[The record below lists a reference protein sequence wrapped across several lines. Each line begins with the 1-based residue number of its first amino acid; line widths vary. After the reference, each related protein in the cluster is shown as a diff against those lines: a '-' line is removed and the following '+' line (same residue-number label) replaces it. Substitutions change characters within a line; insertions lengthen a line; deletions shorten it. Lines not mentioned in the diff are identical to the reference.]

1 MVKSFYKYEGDK
13 MTTFIFGH
21 KSPDTDTV
29 CSSIALSYLKNELG
43 DKTVPKV
50 LGNINNETRF
60 VLNYFN
66 VPVPSYL
73 NDVRVRIKN
82 VKYDKK
88 AFIDESRSIDEA
100 FKLMEKHN
108 ITAIPLVDD
117 KKVLTG
123 YVTLKELAKYLINGN
138 REQVYTTLDNIIET
152 INAKVIV
159 KGITLI
165 AGLSFKALEQSF
177 ELSNEDILIV
187 GDRYKVL
194 DYAIK
199 SKVKLVILPLNINL
213 DKKIIKS
220 KSIPTAIEFMER
232 EAIVGAEE
240 FLGKKFPDNSSK
252 AQENGVNIIASELDS
267 FQIATRITLS
277 NFIKNININKNPV
290 TVYNDDYFSDFKTMT
305 HKVNHTN
312 YPVINNKKE
321 CLGLIRLT
329 GPNEYEKQKVIL
341 VDHNNLAQ
349 SVDGIEEANILEII
363 DHHNLGAI
371 GTNVPINFRSRPV
384 GCTSTMIYDMFI
396 ENKIN
401 IPKEIGGLMLSAI
414 LSDTLLL
421 TSPTT
426 TDDDRFAAVKL
437 ASIAQVDLDKY
448 GLEMIKAAS
457 SIEGMSVRD
466 LIKSDFKNYVVGSKT
481 LGIGQV
487 MTLDFEKIKENM
499 DEYVNVLNEMA
510 DNNYSVVVIFI
521 TDIIKNGSYVI
532 YNSEASEV
540 IEDAFGLKDVYEGVF
555 LPKMVSRKKQILPN
569 ILSVM
574 EDKK

>member
-1 MVKSFYKYEGDK
+1 MIY
-13 MTTFIFGH
+13 IFGH

-29 CSSIALSYLKNELG
+29 CSSIALSYLKNEMG
-43 DKTVPKV
+43 EKTIPKV
-50 LGNINNETRF
+50 LGNINNETKF
-60 VLNYFN
+60 VLDYFG

-88 AFIDESRSIDEA
+88 AYINENKSIDEA
-100 FKLMEKHN
+100 FKLMQKRN
-108 ITAIPLVDD
+108 ITAIPLVNDE
-117 KKVLTG
+117 KKLTG

-138 REQVYTTLDNIIET
+138 REFVDTTLDNIIET

-159 KGITLI
+159 KCDDVIKGNTFI
-165 AGLSFKALEQSF
+165 AGLSFKALEQAIDLNSD
-177 ELSNEDILIV
+177 DILIV

-199 SKVKLVILPLNINL
+199 SKVKLVIIPLNVNL
-213 DKKIIKS
+213 DKKVIK
-220 KSIPTAIEFMER
+220 
-232 EAIVGAEE
+232 
-240 FLGKKFPDNSSK
+240 K
-252 AQENGVNIIASELDS
+252 ARENGVNMIASELDS
-267 FQIATRITLS
+267 FQIATKITLS
-277 NFIKNININKNPV
+277 NYIKNININKNPV
-290 TVYNDDYFSDFKTMT
+290 TVNNEDYFSDFRTMT

-312 YPVINNKKE
+312 YPVINNKGE

-329 GPNEYEKQKVIL
+329 GPNDYDKQKVIL

-349 SVDGIEEANILEII
+349 SVDGIEEADILEII

-371 GTNVPINFRSRPV
+371 GTNVPINFRSKPV
-384 GCTSTMIYDMFI
+384 GCTSTMLYEMYL
-396 ENKIN
+396 EAKVN
-401 IPKEIGGLMLSAI
+401 IPKEIAGLMLSAI

-426 TDDDRFAAVKL
+426 TEDDRFAAVKL
-437 ASIAQVDLDKY
+437 ASIANVDIDKY

-466 LIKSDFKNYVVGSKT
+466 LIKSDFKNYVVGTKT

-487 MTLDFEKIKENM
+487 MTLDFDKIKENM
-499 DEYVNVLNEMA
+499 DEYVNVLNEMV
-510 DNNYSVVVIFI
+510 DTNYSVVVMFI
-521 TDIIKNGSYVI
+521 TDIIKNGSYII
-532 YNSEASEV
+532 YNTKAKDV
-540 IEDAFGLKDVYEGVF
+540 IEDGFGLKDTYEGVF
-555 LPKMVSRKKQILPN
+555 IPKVVSRKKQILPS

>member
-1 MVKSFYKYEGDK
+1 
-13 MTTFIFGH
+13 MTTYIFGH

-73 NDVRVRIKN
+73 NDVKVRIKN

-88 AFIDESRSIDEA
+88 AFIEENRSIDEA

-123 YVTLKELAKYLINGN
+123 YVTLKELARYLINGN

-152 INAKVIV
+152 LNAKVIV
-159 KGITLI
+159 KCDDIIKGNTLI
-165 AGLSFKALEQSF
+165 AGLSFKALEQAIDLNS
-177 ELSNEDILIV
+177 EDILIV

-213 DKKIIKS
+213 EKKIIK
-220 KSIPTAIEFMER
+220 
-232 EAIVGAEE
+232 
-240 FLGKKFPDNSSK
+240 K
-252 AQENGVNIIASELDS
+252 AQENEVNIIASELDS

-277 NFIKNININKNPV
+277 NYIKNININKN
-290 TVYNDDYFSDFKTMT
+290 TVNNEDYFSDFKSMI
-305 HKVNHTN
+305 HKINHTN

-329 GPNEYEKQKVIL
+329 GPNDYEKQKVIL

-426 TDDDRFAAVKL
+426 TEDDRFAAVKL
-437 ASIAQVDLDKY
+437 ASIAKVDMDKY

-466 LIKSDFKNYVVGSKT
+466 LIKSDFKNYVVGSKN

-487 MTLDFEKIKENM
+487 MTLDFDRIKENM
-499 DEYVNVLNEMA
+499 DDEYSKYITALDA
-510 DNNYSVVVIFI
+510 NYSVVVIFI

-532 YNSEASEV
+532 YNTKASEV
-540 IEDAFGLKDVYEGVF
+540 IEEAFGLKDTYEGVF
-555 LPKMVSRKKQILPN
+555 LPKMVSRKKQILPS

>member
-1 MVKSFYKYEGDK
+1 

-29 CSSIALSYLKNELG
+29 CSSIALSYLKNALG

-60 VLNYFN
+60 VLDFFKVNM
-66 VPVPSYL
+66 PSYL

-88 AFIDESRSIDEA
+88 AYINENRSIDEA
-100 FKLMEKHN
+100 FKLMQKQN

-117 KKVLTG
+117 KKMLTG

-138 REQVYTTLDNIIET
+138 REAVYTTLDNIIET

-159 KGITLI
+159 KCDDIIKGTTLI
-165 AGLSFKALEQSF
+165 AGLSFKALEQAFLLNSD
-177 ELSNEDILIV
+177 DILIV

-213 DKKIIKS
+213 EKKIIK
-220 KSIPTAIEFMER
+220 KA
-232 EAIVGAEE
+232 EA
-240 FLGKKFPDNSSK
+240 
-252 AQENGVNIIASELDS
+252 NGVNIIASELDS
-267 FQIATRITLS
+267 FQIATKITLS

-290 TVYNDDYFSDFKTMT
+290 TVHNDDYFTDFKMMT
-305 HKVNHTN
+305 HKINHTN
-312 YPVINNKKE
+312 YPVINKKGE

-329 GPNEYEKQKVIL
+329 GPNDYDKQKVIL

-349 SVDGIEEANILEII
+349 SVDGIEEADILEII

-371 GTNVPINFRSRPV
+371 GTNVPINFRSKPV
-384 GCTSTMIYDMFI
+384 GCTSTMIYEMFI
-396 ENKIN
+396 QEKVN
-401 IPKEIGGLMLSAI
+401 IPSDIAGLMLSAI

-426 TDDDRFAAVKL
+426 TEDDKNAAVKL
-437 ASIAQVDLDKY
+437 ADIAKVDMDKY

-457 SIEGMSVRD
+457 SIEGMSVKD
-466 LIKSDFKNYVVGSKT
+466 LIKSDFKNYVVGSKN

-487 MTLDFEKIKENM
+487 MTLDFDRIKENI
-499 DEYVNVLNEMA
+499 DEYVHVLDEMV
-510 DNNYSVVVIFI
+510 DTNYSVVVIFI

-532 YNSEASEV
+532 YNTKASDL
-540 IEDAFGLKDVYEGVF
+540 IEDAFGLKNVHEGLF
-555 LPKMVSRKKQILPN
+555 LPKMVSRKKQILPS

>member
-1 MVKSFYKYEGDK
+1 MIY
-13 MTTFIFGH
+13 IFGH

-29 CSSIALSYLKNELG
+29 CSSIALSYLKNEMG
-43 DKTVPKV
+43 EKTIPKV
-50 LGNINNETRF
+50 LGNINNETKF
-60 VLNYFN
+60 VLDYFG

-88 AFIDESRSIDEA
+88 AYINENKSIDEA
-100 FKLMEKHN
+100 FKLMQKRN
-108 ITAIPLVDD
+108 ITAIPLVNDE
-117 KKVLTG
+117 KKLTG

-138 REQVYTTLDNIIET
+138 REFVDTTLDNIIET

-159 KGITLI
+159 KCDDVIKGNTFI
-165 AGLSFKALEQSF
+165 AGLSFKALEQAIDLNSD
-177 ELSNEDILIV
+177 DILIV

-199 SKVKLVILPLNINL
+199 SKVKLVIIPLNVNL
-213 DKKIIKS
+213 DKKVIK
-220 KSIPTAIEFMER
+220 
-232 EAIVGAEE
+232 
-240 FLGKKFPDNSSK
+240 K
-252 AQENGVNIIASELDS
+252 ARENGVNMIASELDS
-267 FQIATRITLS
+267 FQIATKITLS
-277 NFIKNININKNPV
+277 NYIKNININKNPV
-290 TVYNDDYFSDFKTMT
+290 TVNNEDYFSDFRTMT

-312 YPVINNKKE
+312 YPVINNKGE

-329 GPNEYEKQKVIL
+329 GPNDYDKQKVIL

-349 SVDGIEEANILEII
+349 SVDGIEEADILEII

-371 GTNVPINFRSRPV
+371 GTNVPINFRSKPV
-384 GCTSTMIYDMFI
+384 GCTSTMLYEMYL
-396 ENKIN
+396 EAKVN
-401 IPKEIGGLMLSAI
+401 IPKEIAGLMLSAI

-426 TDDDRFAAVKL
+426 TEDDRFAAVKL
-437 ASIAQVDLDKY
+437 ASIANVDIDKY

-457 SIEGMSVRD
+457 SIDGMSVRD

-499 DEYVNVLNEMA
+499 DEYVNVLNEMV
-510 DNNYSVVVIFI
+510 DTNYSVVVMFI
-521 TDIIKNGSYVI
+521 TDIIKNGSYII
-532 YNSEASEV
+532 YNTKAKDV
-540 IEDAFGLKDVYEGVF
+540 IEDGFGLKDTYEGVF
-555 LPKMVSRKKQILPN
+555 IPKVVSRKKQILPS